1 MFSNSLQT
9 FFADQY
15 GSLCRFFFAVSEQK
29 HSRILGVDFTDTL
42 Q

>member
-9 FFADQY
+9 FFASQY
-15 GSLCRFFFAVSEQK
+15 GSLCRFFVAVSEQK
-29 HSRILGVDFTDTL
+29 HSRMVGVDFADTL